1 MPAGSGP
8 ENTADT
14 QGGHWPNP
22 QQVGSKCSRGRL
34 GQMRALEERRG
45 EQGQMSQRGQ
55 GEWSI
60 EENVLGPC
68 KKGSSRRHFLPAS
81 GNSGAIMRQATGG

>member
-1 MPAGSGP
+1 
-8 ENTADT
+8 
-14 QGGHWPNP
+14 
-22 QQVGSKCSRGRL
+22 
-34 GQMRALEERRG
+34 MRALEERRG

-81 GNSGAIMRQATGG
+81 GNSGYYETGHRWMKSYCFFSKNKIVC

>member
-1 MPAGSGP
+1 
-8 ENTADT
+8 
-14 QGGHWPNP
+14 
-22 QQVGSKCSRGRL
+22 
-34 GQMRALEERRG
+34 MRALEERRG

-81 GNSGAIMRQATGG
+81 GNSGYVSPSTYLLITVVSLHS